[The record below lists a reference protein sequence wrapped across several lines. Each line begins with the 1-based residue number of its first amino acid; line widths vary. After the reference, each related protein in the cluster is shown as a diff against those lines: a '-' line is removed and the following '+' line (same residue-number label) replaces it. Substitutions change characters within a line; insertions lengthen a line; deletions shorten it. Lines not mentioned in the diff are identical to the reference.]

1 MLTGSLGMLGVILE
15 VSRTAG
21 ETAPIMFTGAAYY
34 LANLPE
40 KLSDQ
45 TMALSLHLYTISTQV
60 TGVPEDLPFGVA
72 LVLIGIVLSMN
83 ALSIA
88 FRVYLRNKKK
98 W

>member
-1 MLTGSLGMLGVILE
+1 MILE

-21 ETAPIMFTGAAYY
+21 ETAPIMFTGAAAF
-34 LANLPE
+34 LAFLPE
-40 KLSDQ
+40 TVYDK
-45 TMALSLHLYTISTQV
+45 TMALSYHLYVISTQIPGV
-60 TGVPEDLPFGVA
+60 AEGVPYAVA

-88 FRVYLRNKKK
+88 FRMILRGRKK